1 MTVISCV
8 CKGHFH
14 YVLVGMD
21 VCVHG
26 GLLILHLR
34 ALDHN
39 VVCLCM
45 CLLWDWRRQ
54 NMGQEKH
61 MALLGYDHLLLL
73 LSHCGRFQDNFESTL
88 VNDKENNE
96 YSNNSSPL
104 VNPTG
109 VRALFWHSQYFNLEN
124 YMLFVSFFIK
134 NVFIDWFIYFIEC
147 ADKYSNG
154 LFKQSQYLHSSFCTW
169 SCF

>member
-1 MTVISCV
+1 
-8 CKGHFH
+8 
-14 YVLVGMD
+14 
-21 VCVHG
+21 
-26 GLLILHLR
+26 
-34 ALDHN
+34 
-39 VVCLCM
+39 
-45 CLLWDWRRQ
+45 
-54 NMGQEKH
+54 MGQEKH

-73 LSHCGRFQDNFESTL
+73 LSHCGRFQDHFESTL

-134 NVFIDWFIYFIEC
+134 KIFID
-147 ADKYSNG
+147 
-154 LFKQSQYLHSSFCTW
+154 
-169 SCF
+169 